1 MIKRHYLLLGIL
13 STITLLAVAA
23 TQYPGGSQADST
35 ALGYDW
41 KNNYISNLFGE
52 QAVNGASNP
61 GRYWAMAGMFLLSVS
76 LALFFVSF
84 AKKIPQKRAAQ
95 VLKYT
100 GISGMVFA
108 FLIAT
113 PLHDVMIPIAS
124 TLFLI
129 GIFYCTVFVFKSKL
143 RGLQFLSA
151 MTLLSFYLSLYCYG
165 SGDLREYLPV
175 LQKITFLL
183 VVFLVL
189 ALEYFTKKEDF
200 EKLLERTK
208 SK

>member
-1 MIKRHYLLLGIL
+1 MLKKYYLIVGIL
-13 STITLLAVAA
+13 STITLLAIAA
-23 TQYPGGSQADST
+23 AQYPGGSQADST

-41 KNNYISNLFGE
+41 RNNYISNLFGE

-61 GRYWAMAGMFLLSVS
+61 GRYWAVAGMFLLSVS
-76 LALFFVSF
+76 LAWFFVSF
-84 AKKIPQKRAAQ
+84 AKKIPQKRASQ
-95 VLKYT
+95 VIKYV
-100 GISGMVFA
+100 GLSGMVFA

-129 GIFYCTVFVFKSKL
+129 GIFYCTVFVFKTKL
-143 RGLQFLSA
+143 RALQLLCA
-151 MTLLSFYLSLYCYG
+151 ITLLSFYLSLYCYG

-183 VVFLVL
+183 VLLLVL

-200 EKLLERTK
+200 EVR
-208 SK
+208 